1 MRLFSRLRG
10 REILRSMYAMLRIF
24 VSKSLRM
31 SALSGRGEWV
41 VASEVCRTGKASW
54 ERRKGIV
61 GAESDSCPAHDPMR
75 KGARRGAASKAARSR
90 PDAELKRIK
99 DQLQALANRALSG
112 ELQRADALVVSHV
125 LNVKLHAEP

>member
-1 MRLFSRLRG
+1 VR
-10 REILRSMYAMLRIF
+10 
-24 VSKSLRM
+24 
-31 SALSGRGEWV
+31 
-41 VASEVCRTGKASW
+41 VCRTGKASW

-75 KGARRGAASKAARSR
+75 EGARRGAASKAARSR